1 LLSLSTSTL
10 GGASWG
16 LNKQKH
22 AYDICA
28 SCSAV
33 LLRKQVCPFT
43 VFQECFPFSISH
55 LHLLRGLL
63 VQFYNELGAHVSH
76 VHYLPLLVAM
86 LEC

>member
-1 LLSLSTSTL
+1 MQCTTSQKTSL
-10 GGASWG
+10 
-16 LNKQKH
+16 
-22 AYDICA
+22 
-28 SCSAV
+28 
-33 LLRKQVCPFT
+33 PFT

-63 VQFYNELGAHVSH
+63 VQFYNEVGAHVSN